1 MTGRAGSHRNT
12 LVVAAVV
19 LVCALSVPHG
29 AAAQRG
35 RGGGR
40 PDISSL
46 GSPTDFYVHPLF
58 AGNPTYDGRL
68 TFARIKYRG
77 FAHYTN
83 EGPGWAHDFPE
94 ADENLMKIMKEVTSA
109 HPFIVEG
116 KIRGGAIVALDDPLL
131 FRYPVSYL
139 SEPGGWF
146 PNDNEVK
153 GMRAYLLKGGFVI
166 VDDFGGNDWPNFI
179 AQMNKVLPGV
189 RPVPLTGKEP
199 IFDTFYKVD
208 VTKVTSYRGRASF
221 FALYE
226 NNDPKKR
233 LLMIANYNADVGDGW
248 QWAGQGFIP
257 VDVTNE
263 AFKLGVNY
271 LVYGLTH

>member
-1 MTGRAGSHRNT
+1 MTGRRGSQWKA
-12 LVVAAVV
+12 VVAAAAV
-19 LVCALSVPHG
+19 LGVILAHD
-29 AAAQRG
+29 AAAQR
-35 RGGGR
+35 RGGR
-40 PDISSL
+40 PDFAEL
-46 GSPTDFYVHPLF
+46 GSPTDFYVHPVF
-58 AGNPTYDGRL
+58 AGNPAYDGRI

-77 FAHYTN
+77 YAHFTN
-83 EGPGWAHDFPE
+83 EGPGWAHDYPS

-109 HPFIVEG
+109 RPFIFEG
-116 KIRGGAIVALDDPLL
+116 KMRGGVIVALDDPAL
-131 FRYPVSYL
+131 FRYPVAYL

-146 PNDNEVK
+146 PNDAEVK

-166 VDDFGGNDWPNFI
+166 VDDFGDNDWVNFV

-199 IFDTFYKVD
+199 IFDSFYRVD
-208 VTKVTSYRGRASF
+208 VSKVTSYRGQATF
-221 FALYE
+221 FAIYE
-226 NNDPKKR
+226 NNDPRKR
-233 LLMIANYNADVGDGW
+233 LMMIVNRNADIGDGW